1 MTATLLVR
9 HSVESYDDWQ
19 PVFDGHEAS
28 RRRHG
33 ATGPGVLPYGNQVSI
48 LIDFPARGLAAGFA
62 FDPTLPDLMSRA
74 GVVNAPEIAFVELSE
89 QLSC

>member
-1 MTATLLVR
+1 MTATPLVR
-9 HSVESYDDWQ
+9 HSVESYNGWQ

-33 ATGPGVLPYGNQVSI
+33 ATRPGVEP
-48 LIDFPARGLAAGFA
+48 
-62 FDPTLPDLMSRA
+62 
-74 GVVNAPEIAFVELSE
+74 SE